1 MLSKLELSFSA
12 LSLPRQQPEIGNLIH
27 DLRQLVGLTQE
38 QFASL
43 LGVSFSTL
51 NRWENRRMQP
61 SPLALKQVEAVL
73 NQLSQS
79 SDLTLQEGRK
89 ALLEQY
95 RSTSKE

>member
-1 MLSKLELSFSA
+1 MLSKLELFFGT
-12 LSLPRQQPEIGNLIH
+12 LSLPRQQPEIGNLIR
-27 DLRQLVGLTQE
+27 DLRKLVGLTQE

-51 NRWENRRMQP
+51 NRWENGRMHP

-79 SDLTLQEGRK
+79 SDLALQEGRQ

-95 RSTSKE
+95 GSASSE